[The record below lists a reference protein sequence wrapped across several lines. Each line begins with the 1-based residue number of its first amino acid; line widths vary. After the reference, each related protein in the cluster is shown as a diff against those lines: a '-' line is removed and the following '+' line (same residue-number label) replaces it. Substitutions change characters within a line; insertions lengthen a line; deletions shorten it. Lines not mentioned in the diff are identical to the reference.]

1 MILLD
6 INFWLAISFDSHVH
20 HQAAIAWMQSAAQ
33 ESCCFCRVTQL
44 GFLRIATN
52 RKMYPLEA
60 LTMNEAWR
68 VYEELINDERVAF
81 AEEPKDIETAWRN
94 FTQRRSFSTKIWAD
108 AYLAAFA
115 KTANLELIT
124 FDKGFAQ
131 FAGLRLT
138 IFS

>member
-6 INFWLAISFDSHVH
+6 INF
-20 HQAAIAWMQSAAQ
+20 
-33 ESCCFCRVTQL
+33 
-44 GFLRIATN
+44 
-52 RKMYPLEA
+52 
-60 LTMNEAWR
+60 
-68 VYEELINDERVAF
+68 
-81 AEEPKDIETAWRN
+81 
-94 FTQRRSFSTKIWAD
+94 WAD

-138 IFS
+138 ILS